1 MTSRRIG
8 TREEWAA
15 ARAELLKREK
25 EHTRV
30 GDELARQR
38 RELPWVPVEKQYTF
52 QTEHGAKA
60 LRELFEGR
68 SQLVVYHFMFG
79 PDYEAGCPSCS
90 STADSFNGV
99 LAHLEAC
106 DVTMICV
113 SRAPIE
119 KLLAYRQR
127 MGWSFNW
134 ASSHESDFNFD
145 YGISAGDGMKT
156 HDPTSVLL
164 EANEL
169 ALLKLLN
176 EQPAVRESL
185 PRIAIQNASA
195 SGTNLDGYFSE
206 GHGVST
212 FAREGDTI
220 YHCYS
225 SYARGTEFLMGY
237 YAILDRAPKGRDEGD
252 QPMSWLRRHDEYDER
267 QSSEAADAN
276 DLTSR
281 SYAED
286 RTQHP

>member
-1 MTSRRIG
+1 MSQIPTTQPSQTGQPPIVSRD
-8 TREEWAA
+8 EWLR
-15 ARAELLKREK
+15 ARRELLAKEK
-25 EHTRV
+25 DLTRMS
-30 GDELARQR
+30 DELARQR
-38 RELPWVPVEKQYTF
+38 QELPWVPVEKQYTL
-52 QTEHGAKA
+52 QTAGGPTTLA
-60 LRELFEGR
+60 ELFDGR

-99 LAHLEAC
+99 LAHLKAR

-119 KLLAYRQR
+119 KLLAYRER

-145 YGISAGDGMKT
+145 YGVSAGEGMT
-156 HDPTSVLL
+156 PDPAAPLL
-164 EANEL
+164 EASEL

-176 EQPAVRESL
+176 EQPAVRENL
-185 PRIAIQNASA
+185 PRIAIQNVSS
-195 SGTNLDGYFSE
+195 SGTNVDGYFSE

-212 FAREGDTI
+212 FAREGGTV

-237 YAILDRAPKGRDEGD
+237 YAILDCVPKGRDEGD
-252 QPMSWLRRHDEYDER
+252 QPMSWLFRHDEYKGE
-267 QSSEAADAN
+267 
-276 DLTSR
+276 
-281 SYAED
+281 
-286 RTQHP
+286 